1 MKNII
6 QKALLVLI
14 AFCCIATSY
23 GQDKAKKKTTFISPT
38 IEFTGGANFPLYK
51 RSIKQDLNI
60 NRKLQYAVGL
70 QVGMDIAHK
79 SSVFSIQTGAAVV
92 NSHDFSST
100 NSYRL
105 YELPDNSFIVIPSNF
120 EFRSV
125 FVNIPFIFG
134 YHYRVNKKFMISAS
148 AGYIVKQL
156 VQYKM
161 SYSIPGFDIT
171 NKTMHGISAAI
182 GFSYVASPHFSLRVE
197 PVFEYFWWK
206 YDKNSSKE
214 YQYKFFDAISSPML
228 GLRFTLK
235 YNILKEGN

>member
-1 MKNII
+1 MKNIN
-6 QKALLVLI
+6 KKTLLILI

-23 GQDKAKKKTTFISPT
+23 AQDKAKKKTFISPT
-38 IEFTGGANFPLYK
+38 IEVTGGANFPLYK

-79 SSVFSIQTGAAVV
+79 NNIFSIQTGAAIV
-92 NSHDFSST
+92 NSHDFSLS
-100 NSYRL
+100 S
-105 YELPDNSFIVIPSNF
+105 NSFIVIPSNF

-148 AGYIVKQL
+148 TGYIVKQL

-161 SYSIPGFDIT
+161 SYNMPGFDIT

-206 YDKNSSKE
+206 YDKNLPKD
-214 YQYKFFDAISSPML
+214 YMYKFLDAISSPML

-235 YNILKEGN
+235 YNILKEYN

>member
-6 QKALLVLI
+6 KKTLLILI

-23 GQDKAKKKTTFISPT
+23 AQDKAKKKTFISPT
-38 IEFTGGANFPLYK
+38 IEVTGGANFPLYK

-79 SSVFSIQTGAAVV
+79 NNIFSIQTGAAIV
-92 NSHDFSST
+92 NSHDFSLS
-100 NSYRL
+100 S
-105 YELPDNSFIVIPSNF
+105 NSFIVIPSNF
-120 EFRSV
+120 EFCSV

-148 AGYIVKQL
+148 TGYIVKQL

-161 SYSIPGFDIT
+161 SYNMPGFDIT

-206 YDKNSSKE
+206 YDKNLPKD
-214 YQYKFFDAISSPML
+214 YMYKFLDAISSPML

-235 YNILKEGN
+235 YNILKEYN

>member
-1 MKNII
+1 MKNVF
-6 QKALLVLI
+6 KKNLLVLI
-14 AFCCIATSY
+14 AICCIVTSY
-23 GQDKAKKKTTFISPT
+23 AQDKAIKKTFISPT
-38 IEFTGGANFPLYK
+38 IEVTGGANFPLYK
-51 RSIKQDLNI
+51 QSIKQDLNI

-70 QVGMDIAHK
+70 QLGMDIAHK
-79 SSVFSIQTGAAVV
+79 RSIFSFQTGAAIV
-92 NSHDFSST
+92 NSHNFSTT
-100 NSYRL
+100 NSRNI
-105 YELPDNSFIVIPSNF
+105 YELPDNSFIIIPSNF

-125 FVNIPFIFG
+125 FVNIPFIFS
-134 YHYRVNKKFMISAS
+134 YHYRVKPKFIISVS

-156 VQYKM
+156 AHYKI

-206 YDKNSSKE
+206 YDKNLPKD
-214 YQYKFFDAISSPML
+214 YMNNFLYAISSPML

-235 YNILKEGN
+235 YNILKEYN